1 MRRYSLHR
9 RLLGLLLSVGI
20 VAWTLAT
27 GLAYRHA
34 HDELDQLLDARIVR
48 SARLL
53 LAQES
58 ALLERMRV
66 GHLPEEGPYDH
77 EYAIQVWRNGAELI
91 VRGDHTPATRLSP
104 VDTGFSDSSVNGRH
118 WRVFSG
124 WSDDRRVLVQ
134 VGEDHALRERL
145 LLYYTL
151 SSVPALLLGLP
162 FLGLA
167 VWLIVSAAVRP
178 IVELGQQASQRGPG
192 DLHPLDHDGAP
203 VEIDPLIDRLNALF
217 ARIADSIES
226 EHRFTSYAAHELRT
240 PIAAIRAQAEVAR
253 DSREPGARNLA
264 LDRVIEGCD
273 RASRMIEQMLLLA
286 RIDERTGHG
295 IAHSNRLDLTA
306 ARVIASLTPSALRQ
320 GVTLELATENEV
332 TVAADRAL
340 LEVLVNNLLDNAIRH
355 GGPPGPVTVR
365 CLQLADAAV
374 LEVADRGPGVEHAEL
389 ELLGNRFYRGT
400 RAHGMGSGLG
410 LSIVQRIAEVSGA
423 EVAYRGGDDGV
434 GLVVEVRFPTARGP
448 EFHT

>member
-9 RLLGLLLSVGI
+9 RLLVLLLFVGV

-34 HDELDQLLDARIVR
+34 HDELDQLLDARI
-48 SARLL
+48 ARFTRLI
-53 LAQES
+53 LAQEP
-58 ALLERMRV
+58 ALLEQLRI

-77 EYAIQVWRNGAELI
+77 EYAIQAWRNGVELI
-91 VRGDHTPATRLSP
+91 VRADHTPATRLSP
-104 VDTGFSDSSVNGRH
+104 VDMGFSDSRVDGRH

-151 SSVPALLLGLP
+151 SSIPALLLGLP
-162 FLGLA
+162 FLSMA

-178 IVELGQQASQRGPG
+178 IVELGQQVSQRGPG
-192 DLHPLDHDGAP
+192 DLHPLDYDSAP
-203 VEIDPLIDRLNALF
+203 VEVDPLVDRLNALL

-273 RASRMIEQMLLLA
+273 RASRLVEQMLLLA
-286 RIDERTGHG
+286 RIDERVDRG
-295 IAHSNRLDLTA
+295 APHSARLDLAA
-306 ARVIASLTPSALRQ
+306 ARVIANLTPAALRH
-320 GVTLELATENEV
+320 GVTIELATETEV
-332 TVAADRAL
+332 TVGAERAMV
-340 LEVLVNNLLDNAIRH
+340 EVLINNLVDNAVRH
-355 GGPPGPVTVR
+355 GGPPGPVTVS
-365 CLQLADAAV
+365 CLQQADQAV
-374 LEVADRGPGVEHAEL
+374 LEVADRGPGVPDAEL
-389 ELLGNRFYRGT
+389 LNLGQRFYRGSGAQGT
-400 RAHGMGSGLG
+400 GSGLG
-410 LSIVQRIAEVSGA
+410 LSIVQRIAELCGA
-423 EVAYRGGDDGV
+423 TVHYRRGDDGV
-434 GLVVEVRFPTARGP
+434 GLVVEVRFSRNQAT
-448 EFHT
+448 

>member
-9 RLLGLLLSVGI
+9 RLLGLLLLVGV

-34 HDELDQLLDARIVR
+34 QDELDQLLDARISR
-48 SARLL
+48 SARVMLSQEPEV
-53 LAQES
+53 LA
-58 ALLERMRV
+58 RMRL
-66 GHLPEEGPYDH
+66 GPLTDEGPYDH
-77 EYAIQVWRNGAELI
+77 EYALQVWRNGTELL
-91 VRGDHTPATRLSP
+91 VRSVTAPGTRLSQ
-104 VDTGFSDSSVNGRH
+104 VETGFSDATVDGRK
-118 WRVFSG
+118 WRVYSG
-124 WSDDRRVLVQ
+124 WDHDRCTLVQ
-134 VGEDHALRERL
+134 VAEDHRLRDRL

-151 SSVPALLLGLP
+151 SSVPALLIGLP

-167 VWLIVSAAVRP
+167 VWLIISAAVRP

-192 DLHPLDHDGAP
+192 DLHPLEYDGAP

-240 PIAAIRAQAEVAR
+240 PVAAIRAQAEVAR
-253 DSREPGARNLA
+253 DSREPGERHLA

-295 IAHSNRLDLTA
+295 IAHSNRLDLAA
-306 ARVIASLTPSALRQ
+306 ARVIATLTPGALRQ
-320 GVTLELATENEV
+320 GVTLELATEDEV

-340 LEVLVNNLLDNAIRH
+340 LEVLINNLLDNAIRH

-374 LEVADRGPGVEHAEL
+374 LEVADRGPGVENAEL

-400 RAHGMGSGLG
+400 HAHGTGSGLG

-423 EVAYRGGDDGV
+423 DVSYRRGDDGI
-434 GLVVEVRFPTARGP
+434 GLVVEVRFPRSAGT
-448 EFHT
+448 

>member
-9 RLLGLLLSVGI
+9 RLLGLLLFVGV

-27 GLAYRHA
+27 GIAYRHA
-34 HDELDQLLDARIVR
+34 HDQIDQLLDARISR
-48 SARLL
+48 SARMI
-53 LAQES
+53 LAQDT
-58 ALLERMRV
+58 AALERMRV

-77 EYAIQVWRNGAELI
+77 EYAIQVWRNGAELLA
-91 VRGDHTPATRLSP
+91 RGDHTPATRLSP
-104 VDTGFSDSSVNGRH
+104 VDIGFSDSTVDERH

-124 WSDDRRVLVQ
+124 WSDDRRILVQ
-134 VGEDHALRERL
+134 IGEDHALRERL

-167 VWLIVSAAVRP
+167 VWLIISAAVRP
-178 IVELGQQASQRGPG
+178 IVELGQQVSQRGPG
-192 DLHPLDHDGAP
+192 DLHPLEYDGAP
-203 VEIDPLIDRLNALF
+203 VEIDPLVDRLNALF
-217 ARIADSIES
+217 TRISDSIES

-295 IAHSNRLDLTA
+295 IAHSNRLDLAA
-306 ARVIASLTPSALRQ
+306 ARVIANLTPAALRH
-320 GVTLELATENEV
+320 GVTIELTTETEV
-332 TVAADRAL
+332 TVEADRAL
-340 LEVLVNNLLDNAIRH
+340 LEVLINNLIDNAVRH
-355 GGPPGPVTVR
+355 AGPPGPVAVSCR
-365 CLQLADAAV
+365 LQADAAV
-374 LEVADRGPGVEHAEL
+374 LEVADRGPGVPDAEL
-389 ELLGNRFYRGT
+389 LSLGQRFYRGSG
-400 RAHGMGSGLG
+400 AHGAGSGLG

-423 EVAYRGGDDGV
+423 EVMYRRGDDGI
-434 GLVVEVRFPTARGP
+434 GLVVEVRFPHSPGA
-448 EFHT
+448 